1 MYDSDSNQSLK
12 SALKPR
18 HVQMMALGGVIGM
31 GLFVGSSVVIQSAGP
46 AAILSFL
53 ITGVLI
59 ILVMR
64 MLGELA
70 TASPVSGSF
79 YAYARHAFQD
89 SPYLSRLAG
98 FMTGWMYWYFWVIVI
113 ALEAI
118 VGAKLFAYWLPD
130 TPQWI
135 VSLVLL
141 ALLTATNLFSV
152 KSFGEFEFWFSSI
165 KVAAIGLFIFLCSL
179 YMFGLWPN
187 HQAAG
192 FGELLNHG
200 GFMPNGW
207 GPVLSGA
214 VAATGFYFGAEIV
227 TIAAAETKDPEK
239 SVAKATQSVISRVL
253 IFYVCSILL
262 VVCIVPWDSAEI
274 ATPYVSALKVLNI
287 PFVADIMNVVILVAV
302 LSCLNSGVY
311 AASRMLF
318 ALTQNGDAPRSL
330 TKLSKNGVPIRA
342 ILFSTL
348 FGYFSILAS
357 YFSPNAVFPFLVESY
372 GTVALFVYIVIAFS
386 QIRLRRH
393 LERVAPERLKVRMW
407 CFPYLSYFAIIGMLS
422 IFAAMAFIPSLQK
435 AFWFGIASAGI
446 LFCIFIIRD
455 YVELVK
461 LRHQSTQLDVLIPA
475 KQTKI

>member
-1 MYDSDSNQSLK
+1 MYDSDSNQGLK
-12 SALKPR
+12 TALKPR

-46 AAILSFL
+46 AAILSFF
-53 ITGVLI
+53 ITGILI

-70 TASPVSGSF
+70 TASPVTGSF
-79 YAYARHAFQD
+79 YAYARYAFQD
-89 SPYLSRLAG
+89 SPFLSRLAG

-118 VGAKLFAYWLPD
+118 VGAKLMAYWLPD
-130 TPQWI
+130 IPQWI
-135 VSLVLL
+135 VSLILL
-141 ALLTATNLFSV
+141 VLLTATNLFSV

-165 KVAAIGLFIFLCSL
+165 KVAAITVFIFLCSMYL
-179 YMFGLWPN
+179 FGLWPN
-187 HQAAG
+187 HQASG
-192 FGELLNHG
+192 LGELLNHG

-214 VAATGFYFGAEIV
+214 VAATAFYFGAEIV
-227 TIAAAETKDPEK
+227 TIAAAETENPEK
-239 SVAKATQSVISRVL
+239 SVAKATQSVVTRVL
-253 IFYVCSILL
+253 IFYVCSIFL
-262 VVCIVPWDSAEI
+262 VVCIVPWNSPDI

-287 PFVADIMNVVILVAV
+287 PFVADIMNAVILIAV

-318 ALTQNGDAPRSL
+318 ALTKHNDAPHSL
-330 TKLSKNGVPIRA
+330 TKLSKNGVPVRA

-348 FGYFSILAS
+348 FGYISILAS
-357 YFSPNAVFPFLVESY
+357 YFSPEGVFPFLVESY
-372 GTVALFVYIVIAFS
+372 GTVALFVYIIIAFS

-407 CFPYLSYFAIIGMLS
+407 CFPYLSYLTILGMCS
-422 IFAAMAFIPSLQK
+422 IFIAMAFIPSLQK
-435 AFWFGIASAGI
+435 AFWFGIASAAI
-446 LFCIFIIRD
+446 LFCIFIVRD
-455 YVELVK
+455 YIELMK
-461 LRHQSTQLDVLIPA
+461 LRKQHPKLEAFVPA
-475 KQTKI
+475 KHNKA